1 MPRLP
6 ELTADTAAAPIAKA
20 LRAQEREFGYPFN
33 ATRIMG
39 HCPEI
44 SAGANRLGDAID
56 AEGHVE
62 PALRYLVYMRV
73 ASLNGCPF

>member
-6 ELTADTAAAPIAKA
+6 ELTPDTAAPSIARA
-20 LRAQEREFGYPFN
+20 LQAQETEFGYSFN

-44 SAGANRLGDAID
+44 SAGANRLGQAID
-56 AEGHVE
+56 AEGHIE